1 MLCTLSW
8 TSFALKS
15 QFIEA
20 RLASTITLVL
30 ALMALSQVITPSLPP
45 EQTKAHNFMFTSRHN
60 GQSDLEL
67 IHVSELLSRC
77 AVSSK
82 GRSASDTKLEAFLNG
97 A

>member
-45 EQTKAHNFMFTSRHN
+45 EQTKAHNFMFISNIFIVITGIESVVVCEWCIVAATLHAL
-60 GQSDLEL
+60 S
-67 IHVSELLSRC
+67 LLRAQFS
-77 AVSSK
+77 
-82 GRSASDTKLEAFLNG
+82 
-97 A
+97 